1 METKSL
7 KRISFTLRI
16 LYPIWMII
24 GVLALMYIPSLYFVK
39 DNPIETVQNIR
50 SNEHLFRLG
59 ILANIITQLF
69 AVFIPILLYRLFE
82 SVNRFQAMLMLILN
96 LIAVPIVMYG
106 EVHSLQALSLL
117 DNPELMME
125 HLKMNQLGLV
135 IAFIFWGLWLFPLG
149 SLAIKSGYF
158 PKLIGYCL
166 YIGGVGYLLG
176 AFITI
181 LEPSLDV
188 FYEITEILTI
198 GEVLFILWF
207 VIKGAKLPSIK

>member
-1 METKSL
+1 
-7 KRISFTLRI
+7 
-16 LYPIWMII
+16 
-24 GVLALMYIPSLYFVK
+24 
-39 DNPIETVQNIR
+39 
-50 SNEHLFRLG
+50 
-59 ILANIITQLF
+59 
-69 AVFIPILLYRLFE
+69 
-82 SVNRFQAMLMLILN
+82 
-96 LIAVPIVMYG
+96 
-106 EVHSLQALSLL
+106 
-117 DNPELMME
+117 
-125 HLKMNQLGLV
+125 MNQLGLV